1 MVFNGL
7 NLINQNKFDFHV
19 TVGGDY
25 MYQDFIEGYCDGHDQ
40 AIENLRYNL
49 LEFLK
54 EHNELTFD
62 DVNRICNCCSKVDM
76 NYLNQ
81 WMNDLLGRLEEVI

>member
-1 MVFNGL
+1 MKFN
-7 NLINQNKFDFHV
+7 FYV
-19 TVGGDY
+19 TVEGGDY
-25 MYQDFIEGYCDGHDQ
+25 MSQDFIEGYCDGHGQ

-62 DVNRICNCCSKVDM
+62 DVNRICNYCSKVDM
-76 NYLNQ
+76 DYLNQ
-81 WMNDLLGRLEEVI
+81 